1 MDRLDKLLALISKFY
16 MRISQLLLLCLVLG
30 VLSEVIMRYFFGKG
44 VSGSSE
50 LTRLAITWIVFLM
63 SFVLFRKRR
72 HIVVTALVDIMAPPL
87 QRLSEKIINISVII
101 LSIYVLVQIGNVWE
115 FLALKTPVFHIP
127 DTLFKISPAFCFVP
141 MSLQAMLNL
150 FMPEQKPAQPVRA
163 DENF

>member
-1 MDRLDKLLALISKFY
+1 MDRFDNCLAVISKFY
-16 MRISQLLLLCLVLG
+16 LRISQLLLLCLVLG

-44 VSGSSE
+44 VLGSSE
-50 LTRLAITWIVFLM
+50 LTRLTITWIVFLM

-87 QRLSEKIINISVII
+87 QRLCEKIINVSVII

-115 FLALKTPVFHIP
+115 FLALKTPVFQIP

-150 FMPEQKPAQPVRA
+150 FLPEHKPSQPVSA
-163 DENF
+163 DEGF